1 MTRDDRK
8 RLFVGVA
15 FVSPWLVGFLGLT
28 LYPLVASLY
37 YSFCDYDVLSR
48 PVWIGTSNYRD
59 LAGDEVF
66 WKSLGNTLFFA
77 GSSLPIGLALS
88 FAIALLLNRPV
99 RGRNLF
105 RTLFFVPSMVPA
117 VAVGMIWLWL
127 FNGQFGLVNYGLSW
141 LGIAG
146 PNWLT
151 DPHWTKPA
159 LVLTTLWQ
167 IGGTVVI
174 YLAALQEVPR
184 HLYEAATIDGA
195 SRLRQVWNVTLPMIS
210 PVIYFNLI
218 VGIIGALQVFAGP
231 YVMLGPRGGP
241 DRSALFYAVYL
252 YQNAFQYN
260 QMGYASAMGW
270 VLFLIVLALT
280 AIATLVARRFVYH
293 DAK

>member
-1 MTRDDRK
+1 MTRHDRK
-8 RLFVGVA
+8 RLLVGVA
-15 FVSPWLVGFLGLT
+15 FVSPWIVGFLGLT

-37 YSFCDYDVLSR
+37 YSFCDYDVLTE
-48 PVWIGTSNYRD
+48 PAWIGTLNYRD
-59 LAGDEVF
+59 LAGDDVF
-66 WKSLGNTLFFA
+66 WKALGNTLFYA
-77 GSSLPIGLALS
+77 GLSLPLGLALS
-88 FAIALLLNRPV
+88 LGIALLLNRPV
-99 RGRNLF
+99 RGRNVF

-117 VAVGMIWLWL
+117 VAVGMVWLWL
-127 FNGQFGLVNYGLSW
+127 FNGQFGLINYGLSW
-141 LGIAG
+141 LGISG

-151 DPHWTKPA
+151 DPQWTKPA

-167 IGGTVVI
+167 VGGTVVI

-195 SRLRQVWNVTLPMIS
+195 SRLRQVWNVTLPMVS

-231 YVMLGPRGGP
+231 YVMLGPNGGP

-280 AIATLVARRFVYH
+280 GVATLAARRFVH
-293 DAK
+293 TESK